1 MPKPQ
6 KKHITPAFQDDR
18 GKITD
23 IMTEPVH
30 HVGIVTFKKG
40 SIRGRH
46 FHKESAQMNYVLK
59 GKVQLTMKDMTEEQS
74 TPETIILEE
83 GDIITMPENWYH
95 EFIGLEEESSILFST
110 TGGRHDSA
118 AYEADTYRI
127 DKL

>member
-1 MPKPQ
+1 MTKPQ
-6 KKHITPAFQDDR
+6 KIHIEPAFVDAR
-18 GKITD
+18 GKIID
-23 IMTEPVH
+23 IMVEPVH

-40 SIRGRH
+40 AVRGKH
-46 FHKESAQMNYVLK
+46 FHKQSAQMNYVLK
-59 GKVQLTMKDMTEEQS
+59 GKLQLTMKNMLDKKAA
-74 TPETIILEE
+74 PETIVMEE

-95 EFIGLEEESSILFST
+95 EFIGLAEKSTLLFST